1 MTSRAGLHG
10 DIFYIES
17 ERVDDVQKLVYTAKA
32 MNFSAIELWNQEET
46 LRYWNVA
53 PRTLASLDETS
64 TVDQHARIRHS

>member
-32 MNFSAIELWNQEET
+32 MKLQCNQAVEPGRNPALLECSAKD
-46 LRYWNVA
+46 
-53 PRTLASLDETS
+53 ASQS
-64 TVDQHARIRHS
+64 R